1 MNPQDVF
8 CPNID
13 CPARGQRGEGNISI
27 HSWQEKRYLCSVG
40 DETFTATKGTIFY
53 RLRTDPMIVLCVITL
68 LVYGCPLQAI
78 VKAFALDE
86 RTVKTWWQR
95 AGVHCRAVHE
105 HTVGQSQLDLQQVQ
119 ADEIKVKAQGASYW
133 IALVMMVPSRLWLG
147 GAISPNRDKF
157 LIQQLADQ
165 VRTVALCRPLLIAVD
180 GLPSYVSA
188 FGKTFR
194 SALPRRGGPGRPLL
208 IPWPDIAIVQVVKQR
223 TAEGLKIDRR
233 IVQGAVDMI
242 QRLIQ
247 QTQGRGSINTAYIE
261 RLNATFRQRL
271 PWLARR
277 TRCPAQ
283 QAETLSAGMYI
294 LGCVYNF
301 CDYHKSLR
309 IKLYVGSR
317 SHRWVQ
323 RTPALAAG
331 LTDHRWTVAELFA
344 YTVPPPRWTPPTQRG
359 RPSRETLRLVERCG
373 VHDHD

>member
-27 HSWQEKRYLCSVG
+27 HSWQEKRYLCSVC

-119 ADEIKVKAQGASYW
+119 ADEIKVKAQGTSYW
-133 IALVMMVPSRLWLG
+133 MALVMMVPSRLWLG

-165 VRTVALCRPLLIAVD
+165 VRTVGTLPSSADRCRRSAQLCERLSQ
-180 GLPSYVSA
+180 GLPFCTASSR
-188 FGKTFR
+188 R
-194 SALPRRGGPGRPLL
+194 SWTSSLDPLARHSHCPGRQAT
-208 IPWPDIAIVQVVKQR
+208 DS
-223 TAEGLKIDRR
+223 RR
-233 IVQGAVDMI
+233 SQD
-242 QRLIQ
+242 
-247 QTQGRGSINTAYIE
+247 
-261 RLNATFRQRL
+261 
-271 PWLARR
+271 
-277 TRCPAQ
+277 
-283 QAETLSAGMYI
+283 
-294 LGCVYNF
+294 
-301 CDYHKSLR
+301 
-309 IKLYVGSR
+309 
-317 SHRWVQ
+317 
-323 RTPALAAG
+323 
-331 LTDHRWTVAELFA
+331 
-344 YTVPPPRWTPPTQRG
+344 
-359 RPSRETLRLVERCG
+359 
-373 VHDHD
+373 